1 MIVKYI
7 DGNIVKLFLE
17 GNHVAHGCN
26 CFHLMGAGVAG
37 QLAKAYPPILEV
49 DKSDTFLGD
58 TEKLG
63 NYTKAVG
70 KKGQF
75 CFNLY
80 TQFDPGRNLD
90 YGALANSMINLNKW
104 AENLLVPPTV
114 YMPRI
119 GCGIAGGDWEKVKT
133 LINLFTDNV
142 RIIIVD
148 WDGE

>member
-133 LINLFTDNV
+133 LINIFTDNV

>member
-133 LINLFTDNV
+133 IIDLFTDNV